1 MYSDFSVVLASSM
14 KILMTQECDQFHY
27 YIGLVFGSLLL
38 RKVKYDFNVPT
49 GVLGIF

>member
-27 YIGLVFGSLLL
+27 YIGLVFGSLL

-49 GVLGIF
+49 EVVGIF